1 MSDIKLGVM
10 YDRLFTAVPSSDYAT
25 TVEDLGFDSIW
36 VPEGFINETPELDIM
51 MSMSAMIHNTKRITV
66 GTSVLLL
73 PLRNPAILAKEVA
86 TLDFL
91 SGGRIVLGI
100 GTGGSHD
107 SNPTDFEV
115 CNVSL
120 KERGARCDENLDVMT
135 KLWSGVSVSH
145 DGRFYRFNNM
155 TMEPAPVQKPH
166 PPIWVGGVVDAV
178 LRRTARI
185 CDGFLPLSITA
196 QEYVRMWDK
205 IQSYGDEYGR
215 DTSKITK
222 AMLMFY
228 NLADGREEGRRIGED
243 VINRRRGF
251 DVSFPSDDRYAFG
264 TVKDCVGAIE
274 NFVKVGVTHFVFC
287 PIAPVQEI
295 MGQVERL
302 GKEILPHFK

>member
-1 MSDIKLGVM
+1 MTDVKIGIHYS
-10 YDRLFTAVPSSDYAT
+10 RLHDTVPLPQFARA
-25 TVEDLGFDSIW
+25 VEDLGFDSIW
-36 VPEGFINETPELDIM
+36 VPEGLVNQVPTTDIM

-222 AMLMFY
+222 ALHMFSG
-228 NLADGREEGRRIGED
+228 LGESREEVRRLGEAT
-243 VINRRRGF
+243 INRRRGF
-251 DVSFPSDDRYAFG
+251 LSVLQGDDRYTFG
-264 TVKDCVGAIE
+264 TVKDWVDTLETFI
-274 NFVKVGVTHFVFC
+274 KVGVRHFIFNPLC
-287 PIAPVQEI
+287 PVEQV
-295 MGQVERL
+295 MDQVECI
-302 GKEILPHFK
+302 GKEILPYFK